1 MLSART
7 GVVLGSGGGRVRRR
21 DFIKVIAGSA
31 AAWPLAARAQQS
43 AMPVLGFVNVASAKS
58 FARPLSAFLKG
69 LGEIGYVDGQNVVIE
84 YRWAEGGNDR
94 LPSFVADLI
103 QRKVNVIAATSTP
116 AAIVAKAATT
126 TIPIVFTTADDPVRL
141 GLVASLNR
149 PGGNVTGA
157 TQATVEVAPK
167 QLQLLHELVP
177 TASIMALLVNP
188 ANPTLAGSNTK
199 ELQAAARILGL
210 ELHVLHAST
219 EGEFDGVFAKLIQ
232 LRAGGLVIGSDP
244 FFTGQIERLAA
255 LAVHH
260 AVPAVYH
267 WREFAVAGGLVSY
280 GAAVTDVYR
289 LAGNYTGRILK
300 GDKPADLPVQQVTK
314 VELYI
319 NQKTAKALGLTVP
332 QALLSRADDVIE

>member
-1 MLSART
+1 M
-7 GVVLGSGGGRVRRR
+7 RRR
-21 DFIKVIAGSA
+21 EFIKLVGGTA
-31 AAWPLAARAQQS
+31 AAWPLAAHAQQQV
-43 AMPVLGFVNVASAKS
+43 MPVVGFVNVASAKS
-58 FARPLSAFLKG
+58 FARSLSAFLKG
-69 LGEIGYVDGQNVVIE
+69 LGETGYVDGQNVVIE
-84 YRWAEGGNDR
+84 YRWAGGANDR

-103 QRKVNVIAATSTP
+103 QRKVKVIAATSSP

-126 TIPIVFTTADDPVRL
+126 TIPVVFTTADDPVRL
-141 GLVASLNR
+141 GLVASLNQ

-177 TASIMALLVNP
+177 TASVMALLVNP
-188 ANPTLAGSNTK
+188 AHPTLAESNT
-199 ELQAAARILGL
+199 EVLQAAARTLGL
-210 ELHVLHAST
+210 ALHVLNAST

-244 FFTGQIERLAA
+244 FFTSRTERLAA
-255 LAVHH
+255 LALHH
-260 AVPAVYH
+260 AVPAAHH
-267 WREFAVAGGLVSY
+267 WREFAVSGGLVSY

-300 GDKPADLPVQQVTK
+300 GDKPADLPVQRVTK

>member
-1 MLSART
+1 M
-7 GVVLGSGGGRVRRR
+7 RRR
-21 DFIKVIAGSA
+21 EFIKAATASA
-31 AAWPLAARAQQS
+31 LAWPLAARAQQS
-43 AMPVLGFVNVASAKS
+43 ARPVLGFVNVASAKN
-58 FARPLSAFLKG
+58 FTRPLSAFLKG
-69 LGEIGYVDGQNVVIE
+69 LGETGYVDGQNVAIE
-84 YRWAEGGNDR
+84 YRWAEGKNDR

-103 QRKVNVIAATSTP
+103 ERKVKVIAATSTP

-141 GLVASLNR
+141 GLVTSLNR

-177 TASIMALLVNP
+177 KARVMALLVNP
-188 ANPTLAGSNTK
+188 AIPTLADSSTRA
-199 ELQAAARILGL
+199 LQAAARTLGL
-210 ELHVLHAST
+210 NLHVLNAST
-219 EGEFDGVFAKLIQ
+219 EGEFNGVFAKLIQ

-244 FFTGQIERLAA
+244 FFTSRTEELAA

-260 AVPAVYH
+260 GVPAVYH

-289 LAGNYTGRILK
+289 LAGNYAGRILK

-314 VELYI
+314 VEMHI

>member
-1 MLSART
+1 M
-7 GVVLGSGGGRVRRR
+7 RRR
-21 DFIKVIAGSA
+21 EFIKAATASA
-31 AAWPLAARAQQS
+31 VAWPLAARAQQS
-43 AMPVLGFVNVASAKS
+43 ARPVLGFVNVASAKN
-58 FARPLSAFLKG
+58 FTRPLSAFLKG
-69 LGEIGYVDGQNVVIE
+69 LGETGYVDGQNVAIE
-84 YRWAEGGNDR
+84 YRWAEGKNDR

-103 QRKVNVIAATSTP
+103 ERKVTVIAATSTP

-177 TASIMALLVNP
+177 TANVMALLVNP
-188 ANPTLAGSNTK
+188 ASPTLADSSTRA
-199 ELQAAARILGL
+199 LQAAARTLGL
-210 ELHVLHAST
+210 NLHVLNAST

-244 FFTGQIERLAA
+244 FFTSRTEQLAA

-314 VELYI
+314 VEMHI

-332 QALLSRADDVIE
+332 QALLSRADDMIE